1 MMTRH
6 IADKS
11 HDESAG
17 RLRHYLRHEREE
29 AVHPAILALRA
40 RPREAALPASR
51 RATEYARIER
61 GHRV

>member
-1 MMTRH
+1 MTRH

-51 RATEYARIER
+51 ARNRNARIER